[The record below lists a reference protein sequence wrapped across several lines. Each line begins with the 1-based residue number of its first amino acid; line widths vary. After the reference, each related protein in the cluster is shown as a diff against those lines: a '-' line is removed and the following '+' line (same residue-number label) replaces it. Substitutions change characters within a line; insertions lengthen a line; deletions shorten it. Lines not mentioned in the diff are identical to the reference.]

1 MGRAL
6 DEAIWGQRRLWVEKQ
21 RKSGLSMAQ
30 FCRANELSISNFY
43 AWKQRLD
50 AEPSGIPLAN
60 GKVITKHVRDRGV
73 FVQMPAPAQAVV
85 PVVSGMPWVE
95 ISQADGMVVR
105 VPASNLAALK
115 MVLGVLAAN
124 EEVRG
129 AKSV

>member
-30 FCRANELSISNFY
+30 FCRVNELSISNFY

-60 GKVITKHVRDRGV
+60 GKVMTKHVRDRGV
-73 FVQMPAPAQAVV
+73 FVQMPAPAPERDRAARSAKRNHQGEARDC
-85 PVVSGMPWVE
+85 SD
-95 ISQADGMVVR
+95 QDDRA
-105 VPASNLAALK
+105 AS
-115 MVLGVLAAN
+115 
-124 EEVRG
+124 
-129 AKSV
+129 